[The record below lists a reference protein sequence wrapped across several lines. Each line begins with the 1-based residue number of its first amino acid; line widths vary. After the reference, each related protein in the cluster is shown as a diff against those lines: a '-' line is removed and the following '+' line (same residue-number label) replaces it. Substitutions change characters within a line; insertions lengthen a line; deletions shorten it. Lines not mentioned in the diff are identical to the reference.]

1 MSEAEHA
8 PAAGAR
14 QGHRGYI
21 GSRPV
26 QGNRTPQ
33 HVQNLVIRDYA
44 ARHGLF
50 FKLSATEYVMPG
62 CYMMLEQVLD
72 ELPALE
78 GVIVYSLFMLPQRR
92 ERRLAVFRR
101 VLDQGATLHT
111 AVEGLVLATPGDI
124 GRLEDILRIDAAM
137 ARMPDPASTPVNAA
151 RRPNPAPS
159 SGR

>member
-72 ELPALE
+72 ELPVLE
-78 GVIVYSLFMLPQRR
+78 GIIAYSLFMLPRR
-92 ERRLAVFRR
+92 ADRRHAVYRR
-101 VLDQGATLHT
+101 VLDAEASLHF
-111 AVEGLVLATPGDI
+111 AVEGLSLVREADI
-124 GRLEDILRIDAAM
+124 R
-137 ARMPDPASTPVNAA
+137 RMEEIWGVQTIIHRASHP
-151 RRPNPAPS
+151 
-159 SGR
+159 